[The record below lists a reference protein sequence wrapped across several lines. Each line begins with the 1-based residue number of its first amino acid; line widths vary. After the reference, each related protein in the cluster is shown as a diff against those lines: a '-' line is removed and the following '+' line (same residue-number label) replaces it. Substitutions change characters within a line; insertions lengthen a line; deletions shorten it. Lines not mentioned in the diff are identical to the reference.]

1 MNEPELGGDASFG
14 ITSRR
19 PALKEQIDAAL
30 DRIKRNGTYDRINSR
45 FLPFESTN
53 AHFNH
58 FPAAFP
64 EFSHLAQARELQV
77 AVGSHHEWATQ
88 PAVGG
93 KRSALAAF
101 NEDLAREICRR
112 ISARCT
118 VVFMTFGEILP
129 GIEANKV
136 ALGFGNFLR
145 TPAREKGVAFSD
157 SIWRSSSRLVTTRAA
172 AQRFATEKG
181 TETRLDSLRQAR
193 VVGVPE
199 TQQYAY
205 LQRLSSANGL
215 TLIDAKTYRDAFSL
229 LREGQADFSC
239 CRP

>member
-1 MNEPELGGDASFG
+1 M
-14 ITSRR
+14 
-19 PALKEQIDAAL
+19 
-30 DRIKRNGTYDRINSR
+30 RISII
-45 FLPFESTN
+45 FLLLFLS
-53 AHFNH
+53 
-58 FPAAFP
+58 
-64 EFSHLAQARELQV
+64 FSHLAQARELQV

-229 LREGQADFSC
+229 LREGQADFFLLPTLSGYVQLAQGEGAGLEFFGPPRGGA
-239 CRP
+239 RPGRHGAHRPAQNG